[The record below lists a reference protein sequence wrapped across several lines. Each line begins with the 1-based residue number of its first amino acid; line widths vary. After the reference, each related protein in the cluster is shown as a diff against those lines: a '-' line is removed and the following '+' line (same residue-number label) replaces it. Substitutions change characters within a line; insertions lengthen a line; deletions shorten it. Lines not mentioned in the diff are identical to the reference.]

1 MEPAG
6 FFQTIIT
13 WLTSDTAILI
23 YIWMGL
29 LTLFLVSIWIAY
41 RFTGIVREID
51 AAAIFS
57 DQNIPEYKIRQPI
70 KNRLIKLERQAKSGY
85 VTVLTRSSAMMF
97 FGIVVPGL
105 LLGLIVHYQDRLL
118 PGPAILI
125 AGGEVVPS
133 STVSYF
139 QTIAFILDQA
149 LRGGLSDAMEVFD
162 LKITPITN
170 NPDQGI
176 YTIMVFAY
184 RFICGTVATAIV
196 YVAIRVRSG
205 RRSLIQA
212 QTNLRDQLEAFDK
225 RADDRAV

>member
-13 WLTSDTAILI
+13 WLTSDTAISI

-57 DQNIPEYKIRQPI
+57 DQDIPEYKIRQPI

-85 VTVLTRSSAMMF
+85 VTVLTCSSAMMF

-125 AGGEVVPS
+125 AAGEAVPS

-225 RADDRAV
+225 RAD

>member
-57 DQNIPEYKIRQPI
+57 DQNIPEYKIKQPI